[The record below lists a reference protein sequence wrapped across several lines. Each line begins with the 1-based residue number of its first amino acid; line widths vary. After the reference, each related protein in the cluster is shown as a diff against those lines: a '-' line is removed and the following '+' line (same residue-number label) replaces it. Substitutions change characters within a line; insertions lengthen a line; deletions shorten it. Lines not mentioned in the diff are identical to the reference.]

1 MTALLGNTSG
11 VLLSVA
17 GIWTLAVVT
26 PGPNFFLTIQTA
38 LGQSR
43 PAALWN
49 VLGIA
54 CGTVIWGLCGFF
66 GIALLFRTAPWLHA
80 ALKLL
85 GGGYLIY
92 LGLKLV
98 RQSFNPP
105 PGAVTAAR
113 IPSTAL
119 AAWRT
124 GLLTN
129 LSNPKTAAFVTS
141 LFAASLPATAPLWLG
156 LTSVALMVA
165 LSMTWYA
172 AVACLFSTGRYT
184 ALYRRGRLWIDRSA
198 GLIFIAFGTRLALD
212 RWQEL

>member
-1 MTALLGNTSG
+1 MIPPVENTTA

-26 PGPNFFLTIQTA
+26 PGPNFVLAVQTA

-49 VLGIA
+49 VLGIV

-98 RQSFNPP
+98 RQRSHPP
-105 PGAVTAAR
+105 PDTTATKV
-113 IPSTAL
+113 PSTAT
-119 AAWRT
+119 AAWRA

-129 LSNPKTAAFVTS
+129 LANPKTAAFVTS
-141 LFAASLPATAPLWLG
+141 LFAASLPAAAPLGLG

-165 LSMTWYA
+165 LSTTWYA
-172 AVACLFSTGRYT
+172 AVACLFSTGRLT
-184 ALYRRGRLWIDRSA
+184 ALYRHGRLWIDRSA

-212 RWQEL
+212 R

>member
-1 MTALLGNTSG
+1 MIPPIENTTA

-26 PGPNFFLTIQTA
+26 PGPNLFQTIQMA

-54 CGTVIWGLCGFF
+54 CGAVIWGLCGFF
-66 GIALLFRTAPWLHA
+66 GIALLFRTAPWLHGT
-80 ALKLL
+80 LKLL

-92 LGLKLV
+92 LGLKLL
-98 RQSFNPP
+98 RQRSNPP
-105 PGAVTAAR
+105 TATTVMVA
-113 IPSTAL
+113 PSRAI
-119 AAWRT
+119 AAWRA

-129 LSNPKTAAFVTS
+129 LANPKTAAFVTS
-141 LFAASLPATAPLWLG
+141 LFAASLPAAAPLWLG

-172 AVACLFSTGRYT
+172 AVACLFSTGRFT
-184 ALYRRGRLWIDRSA
+184 TLYRRGRLWIDRSA

-212 RWQEL
+212 R

>member
-1 MTALLGNTSG
+1 MVMDTTA

-17 GIWTLAVVT
+17 GIWTLADVT
-26 PGPNFFLTIQTA
+26 PGPNFLLTIQTA

-66 GIALLFRTAPWLHA
+66 GIALLFRAAPWMYA
-80 ALKLL
+80 TLKLV
-85 GGGYLIY
+85 GGGYLVY
-92 LGLKLV
+92 LGLKLI

-105 PGAVTAAR
+105 PRSVTATKV
-113 IPSTAL
+113 PFTAL
-119 AAWRT
+119 AAWRA

-129 LSNPKTAAFVTS
+129 LSNPKTAAFITS
-141 LFAASLPATAPLWLG
+141 LFAASLPPAAPLWLG

-172 AVACLFSTGRYT
+172 ALACLFSAGRFT
-184 ALYRRGRLWIDRSA
+184 ALYRRGRLWIERSA
-198 GLIFIAFGTRLALD
+198 GLIFIAFGMRLAQD
-212 RWQEL
+212 R

>member
-1 MTALLGNTSG
+1 MTPLLDNTTG
-11 VLLSVA
+11 ALLSVA

-26 PGPNFFLTIQTA
+26 PGPNFFLTIQAA

-98 RQSFNPP
+98 RQRSRPP
-105 PGAVTAAR
+105 SDTSPSKA
-113 IPSTAL
+113 PSTAT
-119 AAWRT
+119 AAWRA
-124 GLLTN
+124 GLVTN

-141 LFAASLPATAPLWLG
+141 LFAVSLPAAAPLWLG
-156 LTSVALMVA
+156 LTSVALMAA
-165 LSMTWYA
+165 LSITWYA
-172 AVACLFSTGRYT
+172 AVACLFSTGRFT
-184 ALYRRGRLWIDRSA
+184 AFYRRGRLWIDRSA
-198 GLIFIAFGTRLALD
+198 GFVFIAFGTRLALD
-212 RWQEL
+212 R